1 VIEYNVCRSVQKC
14 VIIMVME
21 SVREKCNK
29 VGIRALVRGSKHDI
43 YSGVKLHPT
52 PHDSKTLHAPP
63 RKRSAS
69 KGFRGVSQCLTMLPF
84 FGIIVV

>member
-1 VIEYNVCRSVQKC
+1 MIEYNVCGSVQKC

-52 PHDSKTLHAPP
+52 PHDSKTLHTHLLANAVLARVSEGSP
-63 RKRSAS
+63 SA
-69 KGFRGVSQCLTMLPF
+69 
-84 FGIIVV
+84 

>member
-52 PHDSKTLHAPP
+52 PHDSTHLLANPVLARVSEGSP
-63 RKRSAS
+63 SA
-69 KGFRGVSQCLTMLPF
+69 
-84 FGIIVV
+84 

>member
-1 VIEYNVCRSVQKC
+1 MIEYNVCRSVQKC

-52 PHDSKTLHAPP
+52 PHVSTHLLANAVLARVSEGSP
-63 RKRSAS
+63 SA
-69 KGFRGVSQCLTMLPF
+69 
-84 FGIIVV
+84 